1 MAKMPE
7 NFFDFDFSKYL
18 TDMKVPGVDVESII
32 ASQKRN
38 LEALTN
44 ANKLA
49 VEGMQAIMKRQAE
62 ILRQSM
68 EEAAAAAQTLA
79 TTEAPQDKFGKQ
91 TEMVKDT
98 FEKTIANMRELAE
111 MMAKSNTEVFELL
124 NGRISA
130 AIAEAKDLM
139 DKQQA
144 TVKTAVTKAPA
155 AGK

>member
-1 MAKMPE
+1 MAKQPE

-18 TDMKVPGVDVESII
+18 TDMKVPGIDVDTIV
-32 ASQKRN
+32 ASQRRN
-38 LEALTN
+38 LEALTS

-68 EEAAAAAQTLA
+68 EEAATVAQDLTGPD
-79 TTEAPQDKFGKQ
+79 APQDKFGKQ
-91 TEMVKDT
+91 TELVKDS

-130 AIAEAKDLM
+130 AMEEAKTLM
-139 DKQQA
+139 EKQQDSVKAA
-144 TVKTAVTKAPA
+144 TPKAPA
-155 AGK
+155 SK